1 MMDYSFFQKIF
12 KVNHL
17 NSIRITRNK
26 SSSEEDTITQLRKIT
41 KKYDLKYIN
50 QAELKKLYLEGM
62 NKVFSILDTLKV
74 SALIISILALTTS
87 LVYFIREKSQML
99 AGLKSIG
106 MSSFQMFQLIYY
118 QALFLVSFGILSGI
132 LNSIVLSPIVIF
144 GINRNAFGWVL
155 DFQYPLSFVV
165 KLPILIPVITF
176 IICLI
181 PFYFL
186 KQMNISKELKYE

>member
-1 MMDYSFFQKIF
+1 MS
-12 KVNHL
+12 
-17 NSIRITRNK
+17 
-26 SSSEEDTITQLRKIT
+26 
-41 KKYDLKYIN
+41 
-50 QAELKKLYLEGM
+50 
-62 NKVFSILDTLKV
+62 KVFSILDTLKI

-106 MSSFQMFQLIYY
+106 MNSFQMFQMIYY

-155 DFQYPLSFVV
+155 DFQYPFSFVV
-165 KLPILIPVITF
+165 KLPIIIPAITF

-181 PFYFL
+181 PFHFL